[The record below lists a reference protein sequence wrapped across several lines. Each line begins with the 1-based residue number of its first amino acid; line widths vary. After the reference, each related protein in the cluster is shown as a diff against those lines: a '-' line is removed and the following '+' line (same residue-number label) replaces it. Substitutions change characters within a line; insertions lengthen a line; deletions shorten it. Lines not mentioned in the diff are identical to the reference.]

1 MADAPDAVKPMACC
15 GDCGHF
21 ATVHHGGGGGK
32 PGGSSCVSPGCECR
46 RFIEDVDARV
56 PVDED
61 YLRPAEAA
69 RLIEVSVHTLS
80 YWRQS
85 GRGPKPTKVGSRVL
99 YQRREIERWLATLDG
114 YLSSRETGNKGWSVE
129 ARQTTSAWL
138 EKAVEA
144 ASLIVPAHTSPWKLA
159 STYALL
165 SIADSLAGGRPST
178 PEPSRTPVRITSSA
192 PPDSELLTTAD
203 VSAMSRVA
211 VATLRY
217 WRHAGGV
224 VGPPSVKL
232 GRRVMYRRAE
242 VEKWL
247 REAQ

>member
-1 MADAPDAVKPMACC
+1 MAGAPDAVKPMACC
-15 GDCGHF
+15 ADCGHF

-32 PGGSSCVSPGCECR
+32 PGGSSCASPDCECR
-46 RFIEDVDARV
+46 RFIQGDDARNAF
-56 PVDED
+56 DED

-69 RLIEVSVHTLS
+69 QLIEVSVHTLS

-85 GRGPKPTKVGSRVL
+85 SRGPKPTKVGSRVL
-99 YQRREIERWLATLDG
+99 YQRKEIERWFATLDG
-114 YLSSRETGNKGWSVE
+114 HFSSSERGSKGWSVE

-138 EKAVEA
+138 EKAIEA
-144 ASLIVPAHTSPWKLA
+144 ASRIEPAHTSPWKLA

-165 SIADSLAGGRPST
+165 AIAESLGSVRQST
-178 PEPSRTPVRITSSA
+178 LESLGTSVRMTSSTS
-192 PPDSELLTTAD
+192 PNSELLTTAD
-203 VSAMSRVA
+203 VSAMTRIS

-224 VGPPSVKL
+224 AGPPSVKL
-232 GRRVMYRRAE
+232 GRRVMDRREE

-247 REAQ
+247 REAK

>member
-1 MADAPDAVKPMACC
+1 MDAPDSIQPMACC
-15 GDCGHF
+15 VDCGHF

-32 PGGSSCVSPGCECR
+32 PGGSSCASPGCECR
-46 RFIEDVDARV
+46 RFVEGIGVRV

-69 RLIEVSVHTLS
+69 QLIEVSVHTLS

-99 YQRREIERWLATLDG
+99 YQRREVERWLATLDG
-114 YLSSRETGNKGWSVE
+114 YFSSRETGNKGWSVE
-129 ARQTTSAWL
+129 SRQATSAWL

-144 ASLIVPAHTSPWKLA
+144 ASRIEPAHTSPWKLA

-165 SIADSLAGGRPST
+165 SIADSLAGRRQSP
-178 PEPSRTPVRITSSA
+178 PEPSRAFARTTSST
-192 PPDSELLTTAD
+192 PSDSELLTTAD
-203 VSAMSRVA
+203 VSAMTRVA
-211 VATLRY
+211 AATLRY

-232 GRRVMYRRAE
+232 GRRVMYRRSE

-247 REAQ
+247 REAK

>member
-1 MADAPDAVKPMACC
+1 MAGAPGAVKPMACC
-15 GDCGHF
+15 ADCGHF

-32 PGGSSCVSPGCECR
+32 PGGSSCASPDCECR
-46 RFIEDVDARV
+46 RFIQGDDARV
-56 PVDED
+56 AVDED

-69 RLIEVSVHTLS
+69 QLIEVSVHTLS

-99 YQRREIERWLATLDG
+99 YQRKEIERWLATLDG
-114 YLSSRETGNKGWSVE
+114 RGSEGWSVE

-144 ASLIVPAHTSPWKLA
+144 ASRIEPAHTSPRKLA

-165 SIADSLAGGRPST
+165 AIAESLAGVRQST
-178 PEPSRTPVRITSSA
+178 SEPSRASVRMTSSTS
-192 PPDSELLTTAD
+192 PNSELLTTAD
-203 VSAMSRVA
+203 VSAITRIA

-224 VGPPSVKL
+224 AGPPSVKL
-232 GRRVMYRRAE
+232 GRRVMYRREE

-247 REAQ
+247 REAK

>member
-1 MADAPDAVKPMACC
+1 MADAPDAVTPMSCC
-15 GDCGHF
+15 VDCGHF

-32 PGGSSCVSPGCECR
+32 PGGSSCASPGCECR
-46 RFIEDVDARV
+46 RFIEGDDARV

-80 YWRQS
+80 YWRQI
-85 GRGPKPTKVGSRVL
+85 GRGPTPTKVGSRVL
-99 YQRREIERWLATLDG
+99 YERREVERWLATLDG
-114 YLSSRETGNKGWSVE
+114 RFSSRETGSKGWSVE
-129 ARQTTSAWL
+129 TRQAASAWL
-138 EKAVEA
+138 EKAFEA
-144 ASLIVPAHTSPWKLA
+144 ASRIEPTHTSPWKLA

-165 SIADSLAGGRPST
+165 SIADSLAGGRQSA
-178 PEPSRTPVRITSSA
+178 PEPSRASVRMTSST
-192 PPDSELLTTAD
+192 PSDSELLTTAD
-203 VSAMSRVA
+203 VSAMTRVA

-247 REAQ
+247 REAK

>member
-1 MADAPDAVKPMACC
+1 MADAPDTVKPMSCC
-15 GDCGHF
+15 VDCGHF

-32 PGGSSCVSPGCECR
+32 PGGSSCASPGCECR
-46 RFIEDVDARV
+46 RFIEGDDARV

-85 GRGPKPTKVGSRVL
+85 SRGPTPTKVGSRVL
-99 YQRREIERWLATLDG
+99 YQRREVERWLATLDG
-114 YLSSRETGNKGWSVE
+114 RFSSRETGNKGWSVE
-129 ARQTTSAWL
+129 TRQEASAWL
-138 EKAVEA
+138 EKAFEA
-144 ASLIVPAHTSPWKLA
+144 ASRIEPTHTSPWKLA

-165 SIADSLAGGRPST
+165 SIAESMAGVRQSAPKTSRASVRMTSST
-178 PEPSRTPVRITSSA
+178 PS
-192 PPDSELLTTAD
+192 DSELLTTAD
-203 VSAMSRVA
+203 VSAMARVA

-247 REAQ
+247 REAK

>member
-1 MADAPDAVKPMACC
+1 MDAPDSVKPMACC
-15 GDCGHF
+15 VDCGHF

-32 PGGSSCVSPGCECR
+32 PGGSSCASPDCDCR
-46 RFIEDVDARV
+46 RFVAGTGARV
-56 PVDED
+56 PVAED
-61 YLRPAEAA
+61 YLRPTEAA
-69 RLIEVSVHTLS
+69 QLIEVSVHTLS

-114 YLSSRETGNKGWSVE
+114 HFSSRETVSKGWSVE

-144 ASLIVPAHTSPWKLA
+144 ASRIEPAHTSPWKLA
-159 STYALL
+159 SAYALL
-165 SIADSLAGGRPST
+165 SIAESLAGVHQSAPELSRTSVRMTSST
-178 PEPSRTPVRITSSA
+178 PS
-192 PPDSELLTTAD
+192 DSELLTTAD
-203 VSAMSRVA
+203 VSAITRVA

-232 GRRVMYRRAE
+232 GRRVMYRREE

-247 REAQ
+247 REAK